1 MTKEKAVINGP
12 PRTFKGP
19 HRRVY
24 VIKTVVQTFIKTE
37 SRVNFKKE
45 IVQYPVEFNSGV
57 PIIYLM
63 RPGYKKN
70 FDFYVKL
77 ENIKYGLTKKKE
89 VETHV
94 EIGAAFDGI
103 IPRETTAI
111 QKGLGSITDVY
122 LGREYDVDK
131 VVKFRDNELVKRVK
145 ALKWLFVMEDVLYW
159 GYAGRAFLYNAL
171 NYYINTK
178 NKTGYEKYYDPGKLK
193 RDLAKKGIDWVSPD

>member
-12 PRTFKGP
+12 PIIFKGP

-94 EIGAAFDGI
+94 EIGQLLMELSLEKPRLFKKVWAA
-103 IPRETTAI
+103 
-111 QKGLGSITDVY
+111 ITDVY